1 MINNVWFKQT
11 IAESLKKEIHNFSPF
26 LSDIKVFNATQ
37 SFNKTCL
44 SSTIQNSNLIGLNE
58 VENCV
63 LGQNSSEYEEGIP
76 YITGNTLWAIY
87 QFTVVIV
94 LLSILR
100 ARMVNTYHR
109 IFKEADVQW
118 KFFRYYEYLCI
129 KYRFNA
135 ENRRTVK
142 QLLIIALASELGK

>member
-1 MINNVWFKQT
+1 MYGPKKNNCRIFKKKY
-11 IAESLKKEIHNFSPF
+11 ILFSLF

-118 KFFRYYEYLCI
+118 KFFRYI
-129 KYRFNA
+129 NSFFIFHKKRKKKNRFNP
-135 ENRRTVK
+135 
-142 QLLIIALASELGK
+142 LF

>member
-1 MINNVWFKQT
+1 MVQKNNCRIFQ
-11 IAESLKKEIHNFSPF
+11 KKYILFSPF

-142 QLLIIALASELGK
+142 QLLNNYCISVGTRKIN

>member
-1 MINNVWFKQT
+1 MFKKT
-11 IAESLKKEIHNFSPF
+11 IAEFKKKGNTYFFPF

-129 KYRFNA
+129 KYQFNA

>member
-1 MINNVWFKQT
+1 MKKLCLPSMSWRRSAIKDVNDLP
-11 IAESLKKEIHNFSPF
+11 LKYIIFP

-44 SSTIQNSNLIGLNE
+44 SSTIQTSNLIGLNE
-58 VENCV
+58 VNNCV

-118 KFFRYYEYLCI
+118 KFFR
-129 KYRFNA
+129 
-135 ENRRTVK
+135 
-142 QLLIIALASELGK
+142 

>member
-1 MINNVWFKQT
+1 MLFFFF
-11 IAESLKKEIHNFSPF
+11 LKKIIIIIQNKIKINYFS

-44 SSTIQNSNLIGLNE
+44 SSTIQTSNLIGLNE

-118 KFFRYYEYLCI
+118 KFFRYDVQI
-129 KYRFNA
+129 
-135 ENRRTVK
+135 
-142 QLLIIALASELGK
+142 

>member
-1 MINNVWFKQT
+1 MFIRNKNFLLN
-11 IAESLKKEIHNFSPF
+11 EKEIHNFSPF

-129 KYRFNA
+129 KYQFNA

-142 QLLIIALASELGK
+142 LYCISVGTRKIN

>member
-1 MINNVWFKQT
+1 MNVSYRMASKNT
-11 IAESLKKEIHNFSPF
+11 YSYLHNY
-26 LSDIKVFNATQ
+26 LHLLV
-37 SFNKTCL
+37 KTKNTDL
-44 SSTIQNSNLIGLNE
+44 YLQM
-58 VENCV
+58 
-63 LGQNSSEYEEGIP
+63 GQNSSEYEEGIP

-118 KFFRYYEYLCI
+118 KFFRYVYKFIFHKKKE
-129 KYRFNA
+129 RFN
-135 ENRRTVK
+135 
-142 QLLIIALASELGK
+142 LLNINGTTRGK